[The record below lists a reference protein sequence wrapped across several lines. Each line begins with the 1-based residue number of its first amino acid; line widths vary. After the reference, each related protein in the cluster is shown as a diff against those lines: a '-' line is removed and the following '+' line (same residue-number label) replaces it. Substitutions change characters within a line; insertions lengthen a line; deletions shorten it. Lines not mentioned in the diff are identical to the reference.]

1 MVGCEEPSRINGLRI
16 AARVA
21 ALLLATSAFAGPMAT
36 PTVSPSPTEGGS
48 PTKLIGLP
56 TFTPPPGN
64 LLSISPALY
73 DIEGKEGVPS
83 LGSPSLS
90 GKYFEYQFKGEPPV
104 RLPGQTGSFEYIE
117 KPSGTPFLY
126 RVHADQFG
134 TIVGFG
140 RLSGHPYVVIPVKGS
155 EVGIHMRS
163 EIWDPTASE
172 EMEIGADSFIADSI
186 SHPSVVLDFVPGT
199 NARGYAFVVEY
210 LAGNALE
217 DLDYQEH
224 RFPAGSIGAGHI
236 PGILWTSQVF
246 SSPSSHTFGD
256 KSPVGPLRLTL
267 GADGLTSDTV
277 SFVGSD
283 NMYFEWHPL
292 LTPATGPS
300 VAAMVGLASLS
311 AEEGDFIREAGVRED
326 LLGESRC
333 VTNLLGASDVNG
345 DGCLDAA
352 DYQTVISR
360 MAAEAR

>member
-1 MVGCEEPSRINGLRI
+1 MNGLRI
-16 AARVA
+16 VAGVA
-21 ALLLATSAFAGPMAT
+21 ALLLATPAFAGPTAT

-83 LGSPSLS
+83 LGSPTLD

-117 KPSGTPFLY
+117 KPSGTPFLF
-126 RVHADQFG
+126 RIHADQFG
-134 TIVGFG
+134 TLVGFG

-155 EVGIHMRS
+155 EVGIQMRS

-172 EMEIGADSFIADSI
+172 EMEIGADSFVADST
-186 SHPSVVLDFVPGT
+186 SHPSVLLDFVPST
-199 NARGYAFVVEY
+199 KARGYAFVVEY

-224 RFPAGSIGAGHI
+224 RFPAGSIGAGYF
-236 PGILWTSQVF
+236 PDLLWTSQTF
-246 SSPSSHTFGD
+246 SHPSSHTFGD

-277 SFVGSD
+277 SIVGSD

-292 LTPATGPS
+292 LTPTAGPS
-300 VAAMVGLASLS
+300 VAEMVGLSDLS
-311 AEEGDFIREAGVRED
+311 AEEGDFIREVGIREG

-333 VTNLLGASDVNG
+333 FTNLLAASDVNG

-352 DYQTVISR
+352 DYQVVVSR
-360 MAAEAR
+360 MATERSAR